1 MSTKCKPSNENQSGG
16 NPSDGK
22 PNKSDLWDIIKRYD
36 SYIATINFKS
46 GLITTFNF
54 GVFAGLLVKASE
66 LLPDSGFYLWAI
78 SLNLV
83 LIALCSMLSI
93 FFVMNSIKPKL
104 DSSNKPSSVIFFGSV
119 ADSDRVDYI
128 DKFKSTDAD
137 AFLEDISGQVHEVAV
152 ITKSKFNSLG
162 RATKTTKANLYLLSI
177 LFILIVSDTLGITL
191 CQS

>member
-1 MSTKCKPSNENQSGG
+1 MSEDCKFSPEQPSDEKPS
-16 NPSDGK
+16 
-22 PNKSDLWDIIKRYD
+22 KSDLWDIIKRYD

-54 GVFAGLLVKASE
+54 GVFAGLLVKISE
-66 LLPDSGFYLWAI
+66 LLPDSGLYMLAI
-78 SLNLV
+78 SINLV

-93 FFVMNSIKPKL
+93 LFVMNSIKPKL
-104 DSSNKPSSVIFFGSV
+104 GSLDKPKASSVIFFGSV
-119 ADSDRVDYI
+119 AESDREGYI

-137 AFLEDISGQVHEVAV
+137 AFLEDISGQVHEVAG
-152 ITKSKFNSLG
+152 ITKSKFNSLD

>member
-1 MSTKCKPSNENQSGG
+1 MPEDCKFSAEQPSDKKPS
-16 NPSDGK
+16 
-22 PNKSDLWDIIKRYD
+22 KSDLWDIIKRYD

-78 SLNLV
+78 SINLV

-104 DSSNKPSSVIFFGSV
+104 DSSDKPKPSSVIFFGSV
-119 ADSDRVDYI
+119 ADSDREDYI
-128 DKFKSTDAD
+128 NKFKSTDAD
-137 AFLEDISGQVHEVAV
+137 AFLEDISGQVHEVAG
-152 ITKSKFNSLG
+152 ITKSKFNSLD
-162 RATKTTKANLYLLSI
+162 RATTSTKVNLFLLLI
-177 LFILIVSDTLGITL
+177 LFILIVFNTLGVTL